1 MLASP
6 TASPN
11 TAVRVAHAEGL
22 PCTSYSLRNRSVEFA
37 IWMLKEIR
45 HEGGGGE
52 CKRHGGFSCSCLL
65 AKHSSRGMN
74 WELTAVVRS
83 T

>member
-22 PCTSYSLRNRSVEFA
+22 PRTSYSLRNRSVEFA

-45 HEGGGGE
+45 HEGGGSVKGTV
-52 CKRHGGFSCSCLL
+52 GFHAAVCLQ
-65 AKHSSRGMN
+65 
-74 WELTAVVRS
+74 S
-83 T
+83 TVAEA